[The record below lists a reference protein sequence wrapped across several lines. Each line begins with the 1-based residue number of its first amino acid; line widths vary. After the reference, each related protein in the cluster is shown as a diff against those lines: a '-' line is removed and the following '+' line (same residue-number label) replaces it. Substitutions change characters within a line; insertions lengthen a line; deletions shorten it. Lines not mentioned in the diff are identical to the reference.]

1 MAGRDTH
8 GVVGLDEGVV
18 DRDDFNVAVLDG
30 IAEDDATDAT
40 EAVDS
45 NLGLGHD
52 EEMWLWLW
60 LLGER
65 GGERESWWGSRE
77 GETYLM
83 FRSKRGIGVAEAR
96 SED

>member
-18 DRDDFNVAVLDG
+18 DRDDFNVAMLDG

-45 NLGLGHD
+45 HLGLGHD
-52 EEMWLWLW
+52 EEMWLWL
-60 LLGER
+60 LGGR
-65 GGERESWWGSRE
+65 GGQRKSWWGSRE
-77 GETYLM
+77 GRGKGETYLM
-83 FRSKRGIGVAEAR
+83 L
-96 SED
+96 